1 MASDGG
7 LTASMYGPNTVTT
20 TVRGGAK
27 VRIDTVTN
35 YPFEETIRMDV
46 TVENPATK
54 TRRPE
59 KTAASAAAAVG
70 AAFTLH
76 LRVPG
81 WCKKAS
87 FAVNGVVVPTRA
99 DSNGYQVG
107 THQANFIYS
116 FIYPSIYS
124 SQHIIALHSNVH
136 MDMLTDSYVLL
147 CSALM

>member
-1 MASDGG
+1 MWTMASDGG

-35 YPFEETIRMDV
+35 YPFEETIRMDI

-54 TRRPE
+54 TRRLE
-59 KTAASAAAAVG
+59 NTAAASAAAALG
-70 AAFTLH
+70 AAFALH

-99 DSNGYQVG
+99 DRTATRWVHIRPTSSIRLSIHPS
-107 THQANFIYS
+107 TAANT
-116 FIYPSIYS
+116 S
-124 SQHIIALHSNVH
+124 SRCIVMCTWI
-136 MDMLTDSYVLL
+136 
-147 CSALM
+147 C

>member
-107 THQANFIYS
+107 THQANLIYS